1 MSLCHPGHVSIFN
14 HLVKICY
21 LSFRREL
28 GRRLQIHDQ
37 LRRARRLYAS
47 LAEAADLAEML
58 PSDSPSSYPRAM
70 SILQSAIPDIN
81 RLVRLTEAI
90 RGNQMMRDPERDYD
104 SWNEWMRTRNK
115 MEEEQRLRD
124 QRTLR
129 RQLREFAIEKNPV
142 IEVDEE
148 LERWHDSLIT
158 KPECDGGLVAGGGGD
173 YDASG
178 SETSGSDTENE
189 TNKVFSS
196 SQLAESNSDV
206 GGDTDFTLIR
216 NFERKSNMTSA
227 TREVGISENT
237 LSHADDLPLQGL
249 VTTNCQDKSKGGE
262 FKEHA
267 RKRPPESAHE
277 LQQNRER
284 VVEET
289 KTTSAGHASDDDR
302 KMPPPKIAHEFPPKK
317 PHRKRERV
325 VQEMNTS
332 AVLSASPPTKKSA
345 HAVIE
350 KTTVCPTVSPK
361 PIASMA
367 TSASGAGA
375 AKKCHDCKKST
386 SNYRSCHYWTLTGKC
401 KKKYCVDCLSSKYP
415 LTMGDAVSDLE
426 WHCPSCLGT
435 CVCKACIVQRQKE
448 EERESRRN
456 EAERKSSR
464 RSAAGSSYSFFF

>member
-1 MSLCHPGHVSIFN
+1 MSLCHPGPVSIFN

-21 LSFRREL
+21 LSFRREP

-37 LRRARRLYAS
+37 LRRARRLRAT
-47 LAEAADLAEML
+47 LEEAADLAEML
-58 PSDSPSSYPRAM
+58 PSDSPSSYPWAM

-90 RGNQMMRDPERDYD
+90 RGKQMMRDPERDYD
-104 SWNEWMRTRNK
+104 SWNEWTRTRNK
-115 MEEEQRLRD
+115 MEEEQRLRE

-158 KPECDGGLVAGGGGD
+158 KPECDGGLAAGGGGD

-196 SQLAESNSDV
+196 SQLADSNSNV
-206 GGDTDFTLIR
+206 GGDTDFTLVR

-227 TREVGISENT
+227 TREVGISENS
-237 LSHADDLPLQGL
+237 LSHAHDLHLQGL
-249 VTTNCQDKSKGGE
+249 VTTNCQDTSKGGG
-262 FKEHA
+262 FKEDA

-277 LQQNRER
+277 LLFEKSQQKRER
-284 VVEET
+284 T
-289 KTTSAGHASDDDR
+289 KTISAGHASNDDR
-302 KMPPPKIAHEFPPKK
+302 KMPPKIAHEFPPKK
-317 PHRKRERV
+317 PHRKRKRV
-325 VQEMNTS
+325 VQEMNAS
-332 AVLSASPPTKKSA
+332 AAMSASLPTKKSA
-345 HAVIE
+345 HAVIDE
-350 KTTVCPTVSPK
+350 ITVCPTVLPN

-367 TSASGAGA
+367 TSAGGAGA

-386 SNYRSCHYWTLTGKC
+386 TNYRSCHYWTLTGKC

-435 CVCKACIVQRQKE
+435 CVCKACVVQRQKE
-448 EERESRRN
+448 EERVSRRN

-464 RSAAGSSYSFFF
+464 RSAMGSSYSFFF